1 MRRFIVFVL
10 LFASS
15 FLYSQ
20 KVLSLDESIK
30 TALEQSYAI
39 KSAELSLI
47 SSRKNLE
54 SIKSGLMTSVNMEF
68 DIPRYSRS
76 LKSQFNPETQSEQ
89 FYQIGSTVLESR
101 LFFTQPIPFTNG
113 SFSLVGSLFG
123 REQFSESMGT
133 FRDYYSNLSLRFR
146 QPIFAFNSL
155 RASLERAGINL
166 ERAERNYNRAAQEII
181 YSVKQ
186 RFFQLFRAKKN
197 VEIVEEKVNQT
208 SLSYDK
214 AINKFKAGLIAE
226 VEALQLELDL
236 TASRNELLNAQVQLA
251 EAKDNFKLLIG
262 LPLDEEVDVV
272 AEIAFLPIEIDLK
285 FAIEQALENR
295 SEILNAGA
303 DIKLSEMTVN
313 EVDSKGNITAL
324 LTANYGIN
332 KNDDKFEDIFYK
344 FADDRSV
351 NLTLSLP
358 IWDWGKNS
366 KEVESAQANLK
377 QAELGLMNEKEEIKR
392 EIIAAVNKIS
402 SARARVEVLSKSVEL
417 AQKSYEISYSR
428 FQTGTITSFDLSQMQ
443 LRLTD
448 ARTNSLNALIDYKL
462 AMAELIRLTY
472 YDFEK

>member
-1 MRRFIVFVL
+1 MRRYIVFVL
-10 LFASS
+10 FFSSS
-15 FLYSQ
+15 FLFSQ

-30 TALEQSYAI
+30 TALEKSYAI

-89 FYQIGSTVLESR
+89 FFQIGSTVLESR

-113 SFSLVGSLFG
+113 SFSLVGSIFG
-123 REQFSESMGT
+123 REQFSESIGT

-166 ERAERNYNRAAQEII
+166 ERAERNYNRAAQDII

-186 RFFQLFRAKKN
+186 RFFQLFKAKKN

-214 AINKFKAGLIAE
+214 ALNKFKAGLIAE
-226 VEALQLELDL
+226 VEALQLELDM

-262 LPLDEEVDVV
+262 LPLDEEVDVE
-272 AEIAFLPIEIDLK
+272 AEIAFLQVDIDVK

-377 QAELGLMNEKEEIKR
+377 QAELGLLNEKEEIKR

-402 SARARVEVLSKSVEL
+402 SAKARVEVLSKSVEL

-428 FQTGTITSFDLSQMQ
+428 FQSGTITSFDLSQMQ

>member
-1 MRRFIVFVL
+1 MLRYIVFVL
-10 LFASS
+10 FFASS
-15 FLYSQ
+15 LIYSQ
-20 KVLSLDESIK
+20 KVLSLEESIK
-30 TALEQSYAI
+30 TALEKSYAI

-89 FYQIGSTVLESR
+89 FFQIGSTVLESR

-113 SFSLVGSLFG
+113 SFSLVGSIFG
-123 REQFSESMGT
+123 REQFSESIGT

-166 ERAERNYNRAAQEII
+166 ERAERNYNRAAQDII

-186 RFFQLFRAKKN
+186 RFFQLFKAKKN

-214 AINKFKAGLIAE
+214 ALNKFKAGLIAE
-226 VEALQLELDL
+226 VEALQLELDM

-262 LPLDEEVDVV
+262 LPLDEEVDVE
-272 AEIAFLPIEIDLK
+272 AEIAFLPVDIDVK

-303 DIKLSEMTVN
+303 EIKLSEMTVN

-332 KNDDKFEDIFYK
+332 KNDDKIEDIFYK

-377 QAELGLMNEKEEIKR
+377 QAELGLLNEKEEIKR

-402 SARARVEVLSKSVEL
+402 SAKARVEVLSKSVEL

-428 FQTGTITSFDLSQMQ
+428 FQSGTITSFDLSQMQ